1 MIAGKIKSKYI
12 AQDIRFN
19 GGYFLNE
26 DAVNSR
32 ALEENS
38 KQCSQ
43 LTELADVWNPP
54 IFKRQFC
61 QKTERAIPYC
71 QSSDVTNALE
81 GSDVF
86 INKIQ
91 ATKVGSVVE
100 ENQILITGFGTIG
113 NTRLV
118 NELSSGISYANNV
131 CRVKA
136 NEGVLHGYLYAVLT
150 SKYGRSQL
158 NKNASGSVVRYIEAP
173 GIKKT
178 LIPNLPDS
186 KQEEIHDLI
195 LEASNLRVEAN
206 KLLREAKD
214 LFYNSCGITKEE
226 IQELDTPLER
236 NISLAHKVN
245 IKDLSIHTFRG
256 RNYSIRKQKILSIL
270 SKNKYDSLL
279 DVLEKPLERGG
290 RFKRVDVVS
299 DSPNA
304 VMLLN
309 QGDIFDLKPKVKTI
323 SKKAI
328 KNWSEEVTKKNLL
341 LVPALGTLGENEIF
355 SRVQFCYGYLENQ
368 TVAEGLMRIIPNEN
382 VIDPG
387 YLFTVLSSDFWFR
400 ILRNSVHGTN
410 LLGYI
415 YPMLHSYPIPRLE
428 KLNEK
433 EIGDLVRSAY
443 SNLTLALK
451 LEQKAID
458 LVEKEIESWQ
468 K

>member
-1 MIAGKIKSKYI
+1 MIAGRIKSKYI
-12 AQDIRFN
+12 VQDIRFN

-32 ALEENS
+32 ALEENGE
-38 KQCSQ
+38 QCSQ

-61 QKTERAIPYC
+61 QETERAIPYC

-186 KQEEIHDLI
+186 KQEEIHNLI
-195 LEASNLRVEAN
+195 IEASNLRVEAN
-206 KLLREAKD
+206 KLLSEA
-214 LFYNSCGITKEE
+214 LEHFNSLKIDYKYGTATSSKISISGISNGYKRFDSAYAIVSKLVE
-226 IQELDTPLER
+226 D
-236 NISLAHKVN
+236 SLQSNQIDFVTVRSQSSGIFIGPRSK
-245 IKDLSIHTFRG
+245 
-256 RNYSIRKQKILSIL
+256 RNYVANGTPFLSTSAMQKANPTKADKFISPKSADGFIVEEGWILTTRS
-270 SKNKYDSLL
+270 
-279 DVLEKPLERGG
+279 
-290 RFKRVDVVS
+290 
-299 DSPNA
+299 
-304 VMLLN
+304 
-309 QGDIFDLKPKVKTI
+309 
-323 SKKAI
+323 
-328 KNWSEEVTKKNLL
+328 
-341 LVPALGTLGENEIF
+341 GTLGDTIYTLPCISGFAVSEDAIRIVLKEDAQISNEYLFAFLKSSIGKSSLLSGSYGSVILHLNENYIGDIKVPILAKEIIEEIEAK
-355 SRVQFCYGYLENQ
+355 VGQHLKNMNEAILKENQ
-368 TVAEGLMRIIPNEN
+368 
-382 VIDPG
+382 
-387 YLFTVLSSDFWFR
+387 
-400 ILRNSVHGTN
+400 
-410 LLGYI
+410 
-415 YPMLHSYPIPRLE
+415 
-428 KLNEK
+428 
-433 EIGDLVRSAY
+433 
-443 SNLTLALK
+443 
-451 LEQKAID
+451 AID